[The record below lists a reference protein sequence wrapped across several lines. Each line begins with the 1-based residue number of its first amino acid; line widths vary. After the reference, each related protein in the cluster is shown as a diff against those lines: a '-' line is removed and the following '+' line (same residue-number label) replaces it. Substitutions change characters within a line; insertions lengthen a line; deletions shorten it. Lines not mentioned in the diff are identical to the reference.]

1 MINHRN
7 DVKMCKTQMEP
18 LATGKWLKIV
28 FYFFTITLTVLR
40 SFPEKFLGQSG
51 PGEREKQIFPSSH
64 HLPGLSLTIA
74 LHQLVS
80 LAAVFWGSVAWHS
93 KHGCEGDYSP
103 IRAWKKCSVII
114 KIQIENCY
122 YSGANKASLALDKG
136 YILIWS
142 TCFIRNTS
150 IYRILHFY

>member
-40 SFPEKFLGQSG
+40 SFPETFLGQSG
-51 PGEREKQIFPSSH
+51 PGEREKQIFPSH
-64 HLPGLSLTIA
+64 HLPGLSWTIA

-80 LAAVFWGSVAWHS
+80 LAAVFWGSVA
-93 KHGCEGDYSP
+93 
-103 IRAWKKCSVII
+103 
-114 KIQIENCY
+114 
-122 YSGANKASLALDKG
+122 
-136 YILIWS
+136 
-142 TCFIRNTS
+142 
-150 IYRILHFY
+150 

>member
-18 LATGKWLKIV
+18 VATGKWLKIV

-74 LHQLVS
+74 LHQS
-80 LAAVFWGSVAWHS
+80 
-93 KHGCEGDYSP
+93 E
-103 IRAWKKCSVII
+103 REKK
-114 KIQIENCY
+114 KLCY
-122 YSGANKASLALDKG
+122 RK
-136 YILIWS
+136 
-142 TCFIRNTS
+142 NTN
-150 IYRILHFY
+150 